1 MKKAIEVRGKC
12 DNTSH
17 IDGVYGGRE
26 LIVAFF
32 VLIFVA
38 VLDVLY
44 LQLYLLAGKDSLVV
58 FSAVMI
64 NALGCFLLWLPY
76 VSKKLGES
84 EGGWFNDFL
93 ALPDKSIAITFPVFS
108 GFLGEQALGGFL
120 GSVLILTT
128 RQVFSL
134 FGVVAAGLY
143 CFILAALSMAI
154 TSISL
159 LRFVVLF
166 TRYSWIVYGGA
177 SIVSLLVMFGFYW
190 AGVASVTF

>member
-1 MKKAIEVRGKC
+1 MKKTFEGRGKIERL
-12 DNTSH
+12 NQ

-26 LIVAFF
+26 LVVAFI

-44 LQLYLLAGKDSLVV
+44 LQLYLLAGKDALVV

-76 VSKKLGES
+76 VSKKFGVS
-84 EGGWFNDFL
+84 EGSWFNSFL
-93 ALPDKSIAITFPVFS
+93 ALPDKNIAITFPVLS
-108 GFLGEQALGGFL
+108 SFLGEQALGGFL

-128 RQVFSL
+128 RQVFAS

-143 CFILAALSMAI
+143 CFALVALSMAI

-177 SIVSLLVMFGFYW
+177 SMVSLLVMFGFYW
-190 AGVASVTF
+190 AGVASIAL